1 MASINTLLD
10 RADKMYRQLV
20 AHRQPLDSLL
30 MKIAE
35 HGDNDFIK
43 VWRHQTTGK
52 SVNIKVN
59 HVSNR
64 ISHLEYMTLFL
75 E

>member
-1 MASINTLLD
+1 MYKYYEYFSQAVTSINTLLD

-35 HGDNDFIK
+35 QGDNDFIK
-43 VWRHQTTGK
+43 V
-52 SVNIKVN
+52 
-59 HVSNR
+59 
-64 ISHLEYMTLFL
+64 
-75 E
+75 